1 MNSFSW
7 MKTADQRITLSR
19 WQLELFLECP
29 RCFWLLKQHGV
40 KQPEG
45 YPLAINA
52 VIDSLLKAEFD
63 QYRAKGELHP
73 ILTEHHVSARLFGD
87 LKKLQ
92 EWRSNFQGLRWTDP
106 ATGHTLYGAVDDI
119 LEFPDGSLA
128 VLDYKSSGARE
139 ITIYPSYQLQVDV
152 YTFLLQR
159 LGYKTAPE
167 AFFAFFMV
175 VKDEGFRDRLPFR
188 RTLVAVT
195 PHPERVLDL
204 FRQAVALALSS
215 QMPEPGKGCD
225 LCRWFSEANPILKEK
240 F

>member
-1 MNSFSW
+1 

-19 WQLELFLECP
+19 WQLELFVECP
-29 RCFWLLKQHGV
+29 RCFWLLKQHGIR
-40 KQPEG
+40 QPEG
-45 YPLAINA
+45 YPLAINIA
-52 VIDSLLKAEFD
+52 IDALLKAEFD
-63 QYRAKGELHP
+63 QYRAKGERHP
-73 ILTEHHVSARLFGD
+73 ILTEHRISAKLFGD

-92 EWRSNFQGLRWTDP
+92 EWRSNVQGLRWTDP

-139 ITIYPSYQLQVDV
+139 ITIYPSYQLQMDV

-159 LGYKTAPE
+159 LGYRTASK

-175 VKDEGFRDRLPFR
+175 VKDEGFGDRLPFR

-195 PHPERVLDL
+195 PQPERVLEL
-204 FRQAVALALSS
+204 FRQAVALALSDE
-215 QMPEPGKGCD
+215 MPKPGEKCD
-225 LCRWFSEANPILKEK
+225 LCRWFHEAGPILRDES
-240 F
+240 